1 MKTLLTIL
9 PLLLAALL
17 LAGCEKLG
25 IEDPVQTAAKAEA
38 EGKAIGASCRNSGR
52 GLEDCYQRNP
62 KAVKA
67 AIFAGWKDMNDYMT
81 QNKIEVIPPP
91 PPPPPPAP
99 KAEAAPDDEHGG
111 KDAKAGKGNAAEE
124 KAPAKKSAKHT

>member
-1 MKTLLTIL
+1 MKALRNITHTLL
-9 PLLLAALL
+9 LLLALPL
-17 LAGCEKLG
+17 TGCERLG
-25 IEDPVQTAAKAEA
+25 LEDPAKVAAAAES

-62 KAVKA
+62 KAIKA

-91 PPPPPPAP
+91 PPPAPPPP
-99 KAEAAPDDEHGG
+99 KAEGPADAPADKADADKADVPDG
-111 KDAKAGKGNAAEE
+111 KAKAGARHAG
-124 KAPAKKSAKHT
+124 